1 MHYISLMHYTYT
13 NMKLK
18 KNIATSEEGF
28 IYNPG
33 TGDSFTTNPIGT
45 DIISLLKEENTIP
58 DIIESLSEKY
68 DVDKHQFE
76 KDLDDFVSQMKD
88 FNILD

>member
-1 MHYISLMHYTYT
+1 LHYISLMHYTYT

-33 TGDSFTTNPIGT
+33 TGDSFSTNPIGT
-45 DIISLLKEENTIP
+45 DIIALLKEEKSIP
-58 DIIESLSEKY
+58 EIIETIIGKY
-68 DVDKHQFE
+68 DVNPHQFE
-76 KDLDDFVSQMKD
+76 KDLDDYVAQMKD